1 MKWYVLYSRPHHERV
16 VYERLLNKTFESY
29 LPLATVW
36 RQSKGGPRKALTPLF
51 PRHLFVLCHLEMD
64 THLELITTPG
74 VVRLLEDGRGQFLV
88 VPDEEIHTLRGLC
101 EAGIPFERAP
111 YQLDEYVEVVH
122 GPLAGITGVIGKG
135 RPRKLLVPMHA
146 LRQSVA
152 VPIGRAQ
159 VIPVKDAQGRLR
171 TIRSLEP

>member
-1 MKWYVLYSRPHHERV
+1 MKWYVLYSRPHHERA
-16 VYERLLNKTFESY
+16 VYERLLNKVFDSY

-36 RQSKGGPRKALTPLF
+36 RQSKGGPRKVLTPLF
-51 PRHLFVLCHLEMD
+51 PRHLFVLCRLEMYN
-64 THLELITTPG
+64 HLELITTPG
-74 VVRLLEDGRGQFLV
+74 VVRLLEDGPGQFLV
-88 VPDEEIHTLRGLC
+88 VPDEEIHTLRGVC

-111 YQLDEYVEVVH
+111 YQLGEFVEVVH

-171 TIRSLEP
+171 TSHSLEG